1 MEYGYLQKPNSR
13 FLKTTYKI
21 NCSYQEKVDEIALKV
36 IFVFEGLR
44 QLEQVGQDDRVL
56 PVPETTNR
64 VTANNRV
71 GISVV
76 QQLKYNVTMT

>member
-1 MEYGYLQKPNSR
+1 
-13 FLKTTYKI
+13 
-21 NCSYQEKVDEIALKV
+21 
-36 IFVFEGLR
+36 VFEGLR

-76 QQLKYNVTMT
+76 QQLKYNEIFLFYYKSEFSGQVII

>member
-1 MEYGYLQKPNSR
+1 LNFWWLTLTKKSVS
-13 FLKTTYKI
+13 
-21 NCSYQEKVDEIALKV
+21 SYQEKVNEIALKV
-36 IFVFEGLR
+36 ILVLEGLR

-76 QQLKYNVTMT
+76 QQLKKE